1 MGVGI
6 AKFILAFVIAIGAI
20 ASAPAKSNDFTKP
33 KANDFSGLLW
43 FASISLVIWGSIDIL
58 LPPKASQRPTP
69 EEPTPTPI
77 AAPIQP
83 YRAERPSLYDTI
95 RDEILNSQTP
105 ISNPQSPIS
114 NPQVQASSS
123 KHQVPVPQAP
133 NITSQAPN
141 ITPELPSSRPP
152 LQSEENLFG
161 SPRSV
166 YGIAPSGT
174 GKSTHL
180 RYELGKLFHNVS
192 GALVEIL
199 ETKGDDWNGLEE
211 IPRVVTTVGM
221 SNAQEAIKFL
231 ERAMQCVEQRQKLP
245 ESVIEKLRVEE
256 PIWFVIDDH
265 FGVRKLIATYDSK
278 LLKKFDDLIQYI
290 VTVGRSLGVKTAVFT
305 QSPNLKALGI
315 EDAEVRKSII
325 LYFYGREVVKSQQS
339 DSYFREDESSGFAA
353 ITNVLFRNAAII
365 DDPEVRDRL
374 KSQLPAIKEYC
385 AKSGR
390 GVLMKASG
398 MGGYSLLPEYNQMLA
413 GATIP
418 AEVLE
423 KLSQSQNLSTQPEPA
438 APGVQSP
445 VTELPLEKLLEA
457 ELAMRQAR
465 TNLSLRSSLPPHLEA
480 ILAVAQSKK
489 RSIKARDVQ
498 MANKRATESL
508 TPQQI
513 RLCFTTLE
521 DWGYGRCE
529 GESDRMSFCLNEFLE
544 D

>member
-6 AKFILAFVIAIGAI
+6 AKFILAFVIALGAI
-20 ASAPAKSNDFTKP
+20 ASTPPKSNDFTKP

-43 FASISLVIWGSIDIL
+43 FASISLVVWGSVDIL
-58 LPPKASQRPTP
+58 LPPKASQRPMP
-69 EEPTPTPI
+69 EEPTPTPV
-77 AAPIQP
+77 APIQP
-83 YRAERPSLYDTI
+83 YPSDRPSLYDTI
-95 RDEILNSQTP
+95 RDEMLNSQTP
-105 ISNPQSPIS
+105 ISNPQSPTP
-114 NPQVQASSS
+114 NPQVQTSSIQR
-123 KHQVPVPQAP
+123 QVPLPQAP
-133 NITSQAPN
+133 NITPQAAN

-180 RYELGKLFHNVS
+180 RYELGKLFRNVP

-211 IPRVVTTVGM
+211 IPGVVTTVGM
-221 SNAQEAIKFL
+221 SNVQEAIKFL
-231 ERAMQCVEQRQKLP
+231 ERAMRMVEERQSLP
-245 ESVIEKLRVEE
+245 ESTIEKLRVEQ
-256 PIWFVIDDH
+256 PAWFVIDDH
-265 FGVRKLIATYDSK
+265 FGVRKLISTYDAK
-278 LLKKFDDLIQYI
+278 LLKKFDDLIQYV
-290 VTVGRSLGVKTAVFT
+290 VTVGRSLGVKLAVFT

-315 EDAEVRKSII
+315 DDAEVRKSII
-325 LYFYGREVVKSQQS
+325 LYFYGREKAKGQEQG

-385 AKSGR
+385 LSSGQ

-398 MGGYSLLPEYNQMLA
+398 MGGYSLLPEYSQMLA
-413 GATIP
+413 GAEIP
-418 AEVLE
+418 AEVLQ
-423 KLSQSQNLSTQPEPA
+423 KSSQQPLPQSEIPA
-438 APGVQSP
+438 P
-445 VTELPLEKLLEA
+445 VAELPLEALLKA
-457 ELAMRQAR
+457 ELEMRQAR
-465 TNLSLRSSLPPHLEA
+465 TNLECQMPPHLDA
-480 ILAVAQSKK
+480 ILSVAQARK

-498 MANKRATESL
+498 MANKKATESL
-508 TPQQI
+508 TPQDI

-521 DWGYGRCE
+521 NWGYGKCDGE
-529 GESDRMSFCLNEFLE
+529 GDRISFCLNEFLE